1 MKWLIPI
8 AILIALCCINAHYEI
23 FALNIPKGQGNEKRE
38 GSFRVMTW
46 NVNGHLVTEDVAE
59 VRLGILPDVP
69 EELKKI
75 IEELHYKV
83 HSRDVMI
90 DIAEEMFGIQIK
102 KKLGPKR

>member
-1 MKWLIPI
+1 
-8 AILIALCCINAHYEI
+8 
-23 FALNIPKGQGNEKRE
+23 
-38 GSFRVMTW
+38 MTW
-46 NVNGHLVTEDVAE
+46 NVNGPLGTEDVAE

-90 DIAEEMFGIQIK
+90 DIAEEMLGIKIK
-102 KKLGPKR
+102 KE